1 MTQHELAV
9 ALGAGDAMKVSR
21 WERGEHLP
29 SNESMA
35 ALASVLGRDPAWFY
49 EPNESKAAA

>member
-1 MTQHELAV
+1 MTQHDLAV
-9 ALGAGDAMKVSR
+9 RLGSGDAMKISR

-35 ALASVLGRDPAWFY
+35 ALAAVLGRDPGWFY
-49 EPNESKAAA
+49 ESERVAA

>member
-1 MTQHELAV
+1 MTQHDLAV

-29 SNESMA
+29 SKESLA
-35 ALASVLGRDPAWFY
+35 ALASVLGREPSWFY
-49 EPNESKAAA
+49 EAEREAA